1 MKEVK
6 IYNTGDIVRL
16 VSGGP
21 KMSVVEEDEQ
31 QTKYMTFR
39 CVWFDSNKVFYT
51 DYFDQD
57 ILEKVEPPD
66 ENGRWALAS
75 ELKDEDVLVWIKK
88 VSNGNRNID
97 MDFDL

>member
-6 IYNTGDIVRL
+6 VYNTGDIVKL

-31 QTKYMTFR
+31 QFEYITFR
-39 CVWFDSNKVFYT
+39 CIWFDSDNMLHT
-51 DYFDQD
+51 DHFDQD
-57 ILEKVEPPD
+57 ILEKIETPD
-66 ENGRWALAS
+66 KYGRWTLGS
-75 ELKDEDVLVWIKK
+75 ELNNEDVLVWTKR